1 MPANQVLI
9 ISPNE
14 LFRAG
19 LQRVLTQVPGMHL
32 VATVATQAEAVEQVG
47 DHEVNLVLIEQ
58 NGNQAEQVLEISQ
71 LLGLPGE
78 RLHVIALSLKSTQ
91 MKNYQ
96 RQHIPGTSVES
107 FINAIESG

>member
-32 VATVATQAEAVEQVG
+32 VATVAT
-47 DHEVNLVLIEQ
+47 
-58 NGNQAEQVLEISQ
+58 
-71 LLGLPGE
+71 
-78 RLHVIALSLKSTQ
+78 
-91 MKNYQ
+91 
-96 RQHIPGTSVES
+96 
-107 FINAIESG
+107 